1 MKKRRVALFLHCFVT
16 NAGGELAD
24 VVTRAKVKKFRLLE
38 CTINEIQTRFVRTTV
53 STYD

>member
-1 MKKRRVALFLHCFVT
+1 MKKRRVALFLHCFVD
-16 NAGGELAD
+16 AGGKKAD

>member
-1 MKKRRVALFLHCFVT
+1 MKKRRVALFLHCFVD
-16 NAGGELAD
+16 AGGELAD
-24 VVTRAKVKKFRLLE
+24 VVARAKVKKFRLLE

>member
-1 MKKRRVALFLHCFVT
+1 MKKRRVALFLHCFVD
-16 NAGGELAD
+16 AGGELAD

-53 STYD
+53 STYY